1 VIVEVVYYPLYSLQV
16 KVTMTD
22 QSVSSA
28 SNTAKMEAL
37 LEQLRN
43 KHLVQQSS
51 DSWNEFA
58 KQIRMSSLVGLFLVF
73 TARTDSYI

>member
-51 DSWNEFA
+51 
-58 KQIRMSSLVGLFLVF
+58 
-73 TARTDSYI
+73 